1 MITWILFII
10 IGIKLD
16 ILNGW
21 YLGLIITKIVLDI
34 IDFGIKMFKIGRGS
48 EK

>member
-1 MITWILFII
+1 MITSILFIL

-16 ILNGW
+16 MLSGW
-21 YLGLIITKIVLDI
+21 YLGLIILKIVFDL
-34 IDFGIKMFKIGRGS
+34 IDFGVKCLKVGM

>member
-1 MITWILFII
+1 MITNVLFIL

-21 YLGLIITKIVLDI
+21 YLGLIITKIIVNI
-34 IDFGIKMFKIGRGS
+34 IDYGIKCIKIGRG
-48 EK
+48 E

>member
-1 MITWILFII
+1 MITSILFIL

-21 YLGLIITKIVLDI
+21 YLGLIIAKMILDI
-34 IDFGIKMFKIGRGS
+34 IYFGVKCIKVGQG
-48 EK
+48 E